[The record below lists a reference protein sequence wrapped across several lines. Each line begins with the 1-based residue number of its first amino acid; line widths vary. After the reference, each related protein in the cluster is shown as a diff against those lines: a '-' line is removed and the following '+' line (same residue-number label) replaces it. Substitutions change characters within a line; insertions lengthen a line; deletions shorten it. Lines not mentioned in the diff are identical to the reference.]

1 MDKKILDWV
10 TLAEKFSADGDP
22 MSMRTVARE
31 IFDLDKNSAEGLAIM
46 AEAAFYMGNLDEAQ
60 SPGLFMAQSLKSLLT
75 LDVPSL
81 TPIEAM
87 AKLYELQQQAQKDCG
102 Q

>member
-1 MDKKILDWV
+1 M
-10 TLAEKFSADGDP
+10 
-22 MSMRTVARE
+22 
-31 IFDLDKNSAEGLAIM
+31 
-46 AEAAFYMGNLDEAQ
+46 
-60 SPGLFMAQSLKSLLT
+60 PGLFVGRGLKDLLA

-87 AKLYELQQQAQKDCG
+87 SKLYELQQQVRKELG

>member
-1 MDKKILDWV
+1 MRRAEEILKSMEN
-10 TLAEKFSADGDP
+10 AEPVRPVVSK
-22 MSMRTVARE
+22 
-31 IFDLDKNSAEGLAIM
+31 KNSQP
-46 AEAAFYMGNLDEAQ
+46 D
-60 SPGLFMAQSLKSLLT
+60 LFAAQSLKDLIE

-87 AKLYELQQQAQKDCG
+87 GKLYELQQNARKELG

>member
-1 MDKKILDWV
+1 MKR
-10 TLAEKFSADGDP
+10 AE
-22 MSMRTVARE
+22 E
-31 IFDLDKNSAEGLAIM
+31 I
-46 AEAAFYMGNLDEAQ
+46 
-60 SPGLFMAQSLKSLLT
+60 LKSMENAKPVRPVENKKSSAPDLFVAHSMKDLLA

-87 AKLYELQQQAQKDCG
+87 SKLYELQQRVKKELG

>member
-1 MDKKILDWV
+1 MENAEPVRPVVNKK
-10 TLAEKFSADGDP
+10 
-22 MSMRTVARE
+22 
-31 IFDLDKNSAEGLAIM
+31 
-46 AEAAFYMGNLDEAQ
+46 AAQPD
-60 SPGLFMAQSLKSLLT
+60 LFMAQGVKDLLA

-87 AKLYELQQQAQKDCG
+87 SKLYELQQNARKELG

>member
-1 MDKKILDWV
+1 MRRAEEILKSMETAEPVRPVVTQKK
-10 TLAEKFSADGDP
+10 S
-22 MSMRTVARE
+22 SMQ
-31 IFDLDKNSAEGLAIM
+31 M
-46 AEAAFYMGNLDEAQ
+46 
-60 SPGLFMAQSLKSLLT
+60 PGLFMAQGMKDLLA

-87 AKLYELQQQAQKDCG
+87 TKLYELQQQARKELG

>member
-1 MDKKILDWV
+1 METSQPVRAVVNQKK
-10 TLAEKFSADGDP
+10 SAQ
-22 MSMRTVARE
+22 V
-31 IFDLDKNSAEGLAIM
+31 
-46 AEAAFYMGNLDEAQ
+46 
-60 SPGLFMAQSLKSLLT
+60 PGLFMAQAVKDLIA

-87 AKLYELQQQAQKDCG
+87 SKLYELQQQAKKELG

>member
-1 MDKKILDWV
+1 MRRAEEILKSMETAEPVRPVENKK
-10 TLAEKFSADGDP
+10 AS
-22 MSMRTVARE
+22 
-31 IFDLDKNSAEGLAIM
+31 
-46 AEAAFYMGNLDEAQ
+46 AQ
-60 SPGLFMAQSLKSLLT
+60 SPGLFIAQSLKTLIA

-87 AKLYELQQQAQKDCG
+87 AKLYELQQQAQKEFG

>member
-1 MDKKILDWV
+1 MKRAEEILKSMETSAPVRPVENKK
-10 TLAEKFSADGDP
+10 SAAPDLF
-22 MSMRTVARE
+22 VAR
-31 IFDLDKNSAEGLAIM
+31 
-46 AEAAFYMGNLDEAQ
+46 
-60 SPGLFMAQSLKSLLT
+60 SLKDLLA

-87 AKLYELQQQAQKDCG
+87 GKLYELQQQAKKELG

>member
-1 MDKKILDWV
+1 MSQQLKDL
-10 TLAEKFSADGDP
+10 LA
-22 MSMRTVARE
+22 
-31 IFDLDKNSAEGLAIM
+31 
-46 AEAAFYMGNLDEAQ
+46 
-60 SPGLFMAQSLKSLLT
+60 

-87 AKLYELQQQAQKDCG
+87 NKLYELQRQAKAELG